1 MLREEHP
8 EVFKKLVPVAGDIST
23 DGLGLSPSDQQLVC
37 SSVSIVFHT
46 AARIKFDDDLKS
58 AIDSNVKGPQKVAV
72 FCRSITKL
80 KVGRIPNICQ
90 EKFLH

>member
-1 MLREEHP
+1 MFE
-8 EVFKKLVPVAGDIST
+8 KLVPVAGDIST
-23 DGLGLSPSDQQLVC
+23 DGLGLSESDQQLVS

-80 KVGRIPNICQ
+80 KVGGIHSIFQ
-90 EKFLH
+90 KKFQQLL